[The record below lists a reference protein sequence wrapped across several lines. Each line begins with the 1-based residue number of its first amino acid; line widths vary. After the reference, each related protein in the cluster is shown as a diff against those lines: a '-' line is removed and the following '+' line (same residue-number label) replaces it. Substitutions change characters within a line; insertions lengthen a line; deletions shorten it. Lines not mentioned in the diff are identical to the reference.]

1 MRTNT
6 KSRLALASLTLLAAL
21 VLVVSAI
28 LLLGLGV
35 GIVSAD
41 PGTVYVATTGED
53 NGSCGTEISP
63 CLTIQYAIDHRASA
77 GDTVNMA
84 TGTYTESVNINKG
97 LTILL
102 ADGTVIKPSFPC
114 FTVNANDTTI
124 KSDTFLGGVC
134 EPSGGSDGIVT
145 GQAVNNL
152 VIRGIEIRNG
162 IGTGDGIHIGH
173 NVTNLQIFDTYIHN
187 MGGDGIEYASDV
199 TVGGVH
205 EVQGNLFQSNT
216 GYGVNNVNG
225 PSYYDVEYNSWNH
238 YDGPTPGGD
247 GVNGSLDYTPWT
259 HVVVS
264 STTSSGSP
272 VPNKVGEGY
281 QITYTVK
288 MDAKEVWGT
297 DFDLNFDHTKL
308 EVKSVITNTTFQQ
321 NDKCKVSTPAEATA
335 TGVISFCGYST
346 TVVNGPA
353 QEVFK
358 VVFEGLNA
366 GTVDLNLDETDDA
379 FSMAPPGGG
388 SNNIYASA
396 LTDGGVTVY
405 ATTTITGRIDLQGR
419 ADDAGAVMTFEPG
432 SGPDGPHY
440 GPFTFSTSVYWGSVS
455 ASNVV
460 YTDTYDI
467 TVDMDLYLNVTITS
481 TKSVT
486 ITTDN
491 QELATLHLL
500 GGDADD
506 SDNIDISDTVIICGQ
521 YGNSGSGITDSR
533 ADINA
538 DDVIDTSD
546 LALMCSNYGKESATA
561 YATSWTP

>member
-1 MRTNT
+1 MKTNT
-6 KSRLALASLTLLAAL
+6 KLRLALSSLTLLAAL

-41 PGTVYVATTGED
+41 PGTVYVATTGTD
-53 NGSCGTEISP
+53 GPTCGTESSP
-63 CLTIQYAIDHRASA
+63 CLTIQYAIDNIASA
-77 GDTVNMA
+77 NDTINVA
-84 TGTYTESVNINKG
+84 AGTYNESVNINKG
-97 LTILL
+97 LTIVL
-102 ADGTVIKPSFPC
+102 ADGAIIKPTSPC
-114 FTVNANDTTI
+114 FTVSANDTTI
-124 KSDTFLGGVC
+124 SGGVC

-152 VIRGIEIRNG
+152 VIRDIEVRNG
-162 IGTGDGIHIGH
+162 TGAGDGIHIGH
-173 NVTNLQIFDTYIHN
+173 DVTNLQIFDTYIHH
-187 MGGDGIEYASDV
+187 MGGDGIEYASGV

-205 EVQGNLFQSNT
+205 EVQGNLFQNNT
-216 GYGVNNVNG
+216 GYGVNNVDG
-225 PSYYDVEYNSWNH
+225 PSYDVEYNSWNH
-238 YDGPTPGGD
+238 YGGPTPSGD
-247 GVNGSLDYTPWT
+247 GVSGSLDYTPWT

-272 VPNKVGEGY
+272 VANKVGEGY
-281 QITYTVK
+281 QITYTVE
-288 MDAKEVWGT
+288 MDAKEVWGA

-308 EVKSVITNTTFQQ
+308 EVKSIITNTTFQQ
-321 NDKCKVSTPAEATA
+321 NDKCKVSTPAEAN
-335 TGVISFCGYST
+335 GSDEISFCGYST
-346 TVVNGPA
+346 TAVNGPA

-358 VVFEGLNA
+358 VVFEGLDA
-366 GTVDLNLDETDDA
+366 GTVDLDLDETDDA

-396 LTDGGVTVY
+396 LNDGSVTVY
-405 ATTTITGRIDLQGR
+405 DVTTVTGRIDLQGR
-419 ADDAGAVMTFEPG
+419 ADDTGAVMTFAKG
-432 SGPDGPHY
+432 SGADGPHY
-440 GPFTFSTSVYWGSVS
+440 GPFTFSTSGYWGSIS

-467 TVDMDLYLNVTITS
+467 TVDMDLYLNVIITS

-486 ITTDN
+486 ITTDD
-491 QELATLHLL
+491 QVLTTLALL

-538 DDVIDTSD
+538 DDAVDISD
-546 LALMCSNYGKESATA
+546 LALMCGNYGKDSDTA
-561 YATSWTP
+561 YASWTPSP